1 MRKWHDLVRMMPLGK
16 QKNGYDD
23 EEVATFWVMCLVL
36 RFFRMV
42 QPYSSIP
49 HVCLVQIWKYV
60 GSIIFQTWNRP
71 KDVLFKHML
80 AGCTSRMVLSMLPRG
95 QLEKEAAAIWAA
107 KTYQLWNRKVFL
119 RYLYI
124 LSQPRF
130 AHNNVESSNHWKL
143 QRGRLA
149 CPSY

>member
-1 MRKWHDLVRMMPLGK
+1 MTWPCQDDAAREAKKLLWWRGGFYILSHVFGIKVL
-16 QKNGYDD
+16 QNGS
-23 EEVATFWVMCLVL
+23 TLFFNPTCLFGSDINIC
-36 RFFRMV
+36 R
-42 QPYSSIP
+42 
-49 HVCLVQIWKYV
+49 V

-71 KDVLFKHML
+71 KDVVFKHML
-80 AGCTSRMVLSMLPRG
+80 GGCTSRMALPMLPRG